1 MITAM
6 SLLAHRFDGSKPFRI
21 DKIEPNDSRGL
32 EKEDAESKL
41 EPICEELSELADLL
55 FYAGKHPLLIVLQGM
70 DTSGKDGTIR
80 FLLQHMNAQSID
92 IVSFKVPTPDELA
105 HDFLW
110 RCHQNTPG
118 RGEITIFNRSH
129 YEDVLVVRVHD
140 LVPEAKWR
148 SRYGKIVNFEDQLSD
163 NETIIVKIFL
173 HISKDEQEQ
182 RLIEREQET
191 EKSWKLSVG
200 DWKERQNWDAY
211 QSAYE
216 DAINETATKESA
228 WHVIPADKKWFRN
241 LAVAEAIVEA
251 LRPYKS
257 GWMDSLKAVGE
268 KAKVELDAY
277 RATLPNK

>member
-1 MITAM
+1 M

-200 DWKERQNWDAY
+200 DWKERQNWEAY

-216 DAINETATKESA
+216 DAINETATKDSA

-257 GWMDSLKAVGE
+257 GWMESLKTVGE

>member
-70 DTSGKDGTIR
+70 DTSGKNGTIR

-216 DAINETATKESA
+216 DAINETATKDSA

>member
-1 MITAM
+1 M

-216 DAINETATKESA
+216 DAINETATKDSA

>member
-140 LVPEAKWR
+140 FVPEAKWR

>member
-1 MITAM
+1 M

-140 LVPEAKWR
+140 FVPEAKWR

>member
-200 DWKERQNWDAY
+200 DWKERQNWEAY

-216 DAINETATKESA
+216 DAINETATKDSA

-257 GWMDSLKAVGE
+257 GWMESLKTVGE